1 MHLWSTQ
8 REHLE
13 ITQKSLTSLAERTS
27 SAGPAPTF
35 LYVLFLFVFIMVML
49 HQQIDDRFF
58 RNAMSS
64 PPPRDPGGPEKATS
78 KPRLEPGP
86 STARMEAAGS
96 SNMSRLEP
104 GPSTTRPE
112 TAGPSHTRPSSRSSV
127 QASSSGRYL
136 SSMPLGFA

>member
-1 MHLWSTQ
+1 
-8 REHLE
+8 
-13 ITQKSLTSLAERTS
+13 
-27 SAGPAPTF
+27 
-35 LYVLFLFVFIMVML
+35 
-49 HQQIDDRFF
+49 
-58 RNAMSS
+58 MSS

-112 TAGPSHTRPSSRSSV
+112 TAGPSHPRPSSRSSV
-127 QASSSGRYL
+127 QASSSGRSSALPL
-136 SSMPLGFA
+136 SRGGEKEGRRGGEEREGRSRIFNREKFLPK